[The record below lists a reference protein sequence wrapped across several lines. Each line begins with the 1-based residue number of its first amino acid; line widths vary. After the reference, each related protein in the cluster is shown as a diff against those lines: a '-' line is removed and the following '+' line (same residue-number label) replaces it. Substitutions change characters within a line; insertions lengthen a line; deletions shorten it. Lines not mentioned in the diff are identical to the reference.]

1 MKKKLLTIV
10 GALLLACSLPLS
22 GAAAGK
28 QLFPD
33 VPPTK
38 HFAEAVNDLA
48 TRTII
53 GGYPDGTFKP
63 GNSITRGQA
72 AAIIAKMIGLD
83 TWNVK
88 GQKFKDVPTSYGFYK
103 AIAKMAEEGI
113 IGGYPDGSFRPDE
126 PIKRK
131 NMAAILVKAFDLP
144 RDGKVNNP
152 FKGEVGITQDILIIY
167 KLGITSGTTPTT
179 FSPNAPITRG
189 QAAKMLVATEK
200 ARVEN
205 GVTLKAGDLGWD
217 AITAVI
223 DDQVNPSVFLAV
235 KAAGKK
241 DTLSQVQLL
250 PVKEGT
256 GGVVI
261 WGNDMDLTMK
271 YQKYYIHV
279 KKVGSE
285 LRLTL
290 EKTND
295 TLPAVVKLNT
305 KYKLVKHIS
314 LATTDG
320 EIVTDNLKV
329 DGIEYNFTNIKV
341 DKPDQYIASVRFD
354 NGEKTRYSVSVYENE
369 DSFLYAGY
377 ATEIGPATN
386 E

>member
-38 HFAEAVNDLA
+38 HYAEAVNDLA

-83 TWNVK
+83 TSNVK

-113 IGGYPDGSFRPDE
+113 IGGYPDGSFKPDE

-152 FKGEVGITQDILIIY
+152 FKGEVGITQDVLIIY

-200 ARVEN
+200 VRVTN
-205 GVTLKAGDLGWD
+205 GVTLKAGDLGWN

-223 DDQVNPSVFLAV
+223 DDQVNPSVFRAV
-235 KAAGKK
+235 RVAGKK

-261 WGNDMDLTMK
+261 WGNDAHLTMK

-279 KKVGSE
+279 KKVGGE

-305 KYKLVKHIS
+305 KYKFVKHIS

-320 EIVTDNLKV
+320 EIVSDNVKV

-341 DKPDQYIASVRFD
+341 EKPGEYIASVRFD
-354 NGEKTRYSVSVYENE
+354 TGEETRYSVSVSDSE
-369 DSFLYAGY
+369 DSFLYGGY
-377 ATEIGPATN
+377 AAEIGPATN

>member
-10 GALLLACSLPLS
+10 GALVLACSLPMS

-38 HFAEAVNDLA
+38 HYAEAVNDLA

-72 AAIIAKMIGLD
+72 AAIIAKMIGLE

-152 FKGEVGITQDILIIY
+152 FKGEVGITQDVLIIY

-179 FSPNAPITRG
+179 FSPNASITRG

-200 ARVEN
+200 VRVTN
-205 GVTLKAGDLGWD
+205 GVTVKAGDLGWN

-223 DDQVNPSVFLAV
+223 DDQVNPSVFRAV
-235 KAAGKK
+235 RVAGKK

-261 WGNDMDLTMK
+261 WGNDTDLAMK

-279 KKVGSE
+279 KNVGGE

-305 KYKLVKHIS
+305 KYKFVKHIS

-320 EIVTDNLKV
+320 EIVSDNVKV
-329 DGIEYNFTNIKV
+329 DGIEYNFTKIKV
-341 DKPDQYIASVRFD
+341 EKPGEYIASVRFD
-354 NGEKTRYSVSVYENE
+354 TGEETRYSVSVSDSE
-369 DSFLYAGY
+369 DSFLYGGY
-377 ATEIGPATN
+377 AAEIGPATN

>member
-1 MKKKLLTIV
+1 MKKLVATVVAFI
-10 GALLLACSLPLS
+10 LACSLPLS
-22 GAAAGK
+22 GIAAEK
-28 QLFPD
+28 QMFPD

-72 AAIIAKMIGLD
+72 AAIIAKMIGLE

-152 FKGEVGITQDILIIY
+152 FKGEVGITQDVLIIY

-200 ARVEN
+200 VRVTN

-223 DDQVNPSVFLAV
+223 DDQVNPSVFRAV
-235 KAAGKK
+235 RVAGKK

-250 PVKEGT
+250 PLKEGT

-261 WGNDMDLTMK
+261 WGKDKDLTDK
-271 YQKYYIHV
+271 YQKYYLHV
-279 KKVGSE
+279 KKVSGE

-305 KYKLVKHIS
+305 KYKFVKHIS
-314 LATTDG
+314 LATIDG
-320 EIVTDNLKV
+320 EIVSDNVKV

-341 DKPDQYIASVRFD
+341 EKPGEYIASVRFD
-354 NGEKTRYSVSVYENE
+354 TGEETRYSVTVFESE
-369 DSFLYAGY
+369 DSFLYDGY
-377 ATEIGPATN
+377 AAEIGPVTN